1 MKTNPYLYFMNTNTK
16 HEIVSIYTVT
26 EMATGEQYEESPIGD
41 GQKAITQL
49 RKKYPRFTK
58 FVLEGFE
65 INGKFTPLQVRNRY

>member
-1 MKTNPYLYFMNTNTK
+1 MK

-26 EMATGEQYEESPIGD
+26 QLATGEQFEHALNGD
-41 GQKAITQL
+41 GQRAISNL

-65 INGKFTPLQVRNRY
+65 INGKFFPLNLNRRY